1 MKEEEERRI
10 ALMTRREFEQI
21 ASAASKEALSW
32 TDATLED
39 VEAIDKMARGQPA
52 PKRSLDS
59 SNLHTN
65 NSGPHSIPYTAKG
78 ERLLRERLE
87 REGEPLPEDLEN
99 LDNLSPEEKKAM
111 DAERRAAWRK
121 ARLKSLEND
130 AIQAQLVIQK
140 MSELPTQESSD
151 DLDPISESPSKT
163 LDEED
168 DEHES
173 SSENDETLE
182 DDDVVPDEP
191 VATVVVDVENNVN
204 ANLDFRSSTADVEN
218 NIPRY
223 RRYK

>member
-1 MKEEEERRI
+1 MIKDF
-10 ALMTRREFEQI
+10 LFFFPPQ
-21 ASAASKEALSW
+21 
-32 TDATLED
+32 
-39 VEAIDKMARGQPA
+39 
-52 PKRSLDS
+52 
-59 SNLHTN
+59 
-65 NSGPHSIPYTAKG
+65 
-78 ERLLRERLE
+78 
-87 REGEPLPEDLEN
+87 
-99 LDNLSPEEKKAM
+99 
-111 DAERRAAWRK
+111 
-121 ARLKSLEND
+121 D

-218 NIPRY
+218 NIPVSE
-223 RRYK
+223 

>member
-1 MKEEEERRI
+1 MHMHLLLRLVWRPCIFISFQNIFHFYLISEKKFSFLSEDELAKMKEEEERRI

-39 VEAIDKMARGQPA
+39 VEAMDKMARGQPA

-59 SNLHTN
+59 SY
-65 NSGPHSIPYTAKG
+65 SGPHSIPYTAKG

-121 ARLKSLEND
+121 ARLKSLEN
-130 AIQAQLVIQK
+130 VC
-140 MSELPTQESSD
+140 
-151 DLDPISESPSKT
+151 
-163 LDEED
+163 
-168 DEHES
+168 
-173 SSENDETLE
+173 
-182 DDDVVPDEP
+182 
-191 VATVVVDVENNVN
+191 
-204 ANLDFRSSTADVEN
+204 
-218 NIPRY
+218 
-223 RRYK
+223 